1 MEKQPIISVLII
13 LIFGFSNPIM
23 AQLTSFKVGH
33 FKGFFSIEE
42 TSLIEATDLILT
54 LSNCGCYSME
64 VIGDKIILGTE
75 RYHDFFANQEQM
87 NKKYQKKVNA
97 YGCFDSSVSYE
108 IVGEHPEKV
117 LFYFYRTTISGP
129 IPTGNYALTDGI
141 YTLLIYNNEQFE
153 TSVII
158 AIKDNTITKI

>member
-1 MEKQPIISVLII
+1 MKKKTIISILII
-13 LIFGFSNPIM
+13 LVFGFSNSIM
-23 AQLTSFKVGH
+23 AQQSTYKIAH
-33 FKGFFSIEE
+33 FHGFFSIEE

-64 VIGDKIILGTE
+64 VYGDKVILGIE
-75 RYHDFFANQEQM
+75 KYQDLVANQEQM
-87 NKKYQKKVNA
+87 NKKYQKKVDS
-97 YGCFDSSVSYE
+97 YGYFDSTFSYE
-108 IVGEHPEKV
+108 IEGEHPEKV

-129 IPTGNYALTDGI
+129 IPTGNFALTDGI

-153 TSVII
+153 TSMTI

>member
-1 MEKQPIISVLII
+1 MKEKTIINVLII
-13 LIFGFSNPIM
+13 LVFGFSNSIM
-23 AQLTSFKVGH
+23 AQLTTFKVAH
-33 FKGFFSIEE
+33 FQGYFSIEE
-42 TSLIEATDLILT
+42 TSLIEATDLLLT

-64 VIGDKIILGTE
+64 VYGDKILLGTE
-75 RYHDFFANQEQM
+75 RYQDFFANQEQM
-87 NKKYQKKVNA
+87 NKKYQKKVNG
-97 YGCFDSSVSYE
+97 YGCYDSSVSYE

-129 IPTGNYALTDGI
+129 IPTGNFALTDGI

-153 TSVII
+153 TSMTI

>member
-1 MEKQPIISVLII
+1 MKKQPIISVLII

-64 VIGDKIILGTE
+64 VYGDKVILGSE
-75 RYHDFFANQEQM
+75 RYQDFFANQEQM
-87 NKKYQKKVNA
+87 NKKYQKKVNR
-97 YGCFDSSVSYE
+97 YGCYDSSVSYE

>member
-1 MEKQPIISVLII
+1 
-13 LIFGFSNPIM
+13 
-23 AQLTSFKVGH
+23 
-33 FKGFFSIEE
+33 
-42 TSLIEATDLILT
+42 
-54 LSNCGCYSME
+54 ME
-64 VIGDKIILGTE
+64 VYGDKVILGIE
-75 RYHDFFANQEQM
+75 KYQDFVANQEQM
-87 NKKYQKKVNA
+87 NKKYQKKVNR

-153 TSVII
+153 TAVTI

>member
-1 MEKQPIISVLII
+1 
-13 LIFGFSNPIM
+13 
-23 AQLTSFKVGH
+23 
-33 FKGFFSIEE
+33 
-42 TSLIEATDLILT
+42 
-54 LSNCGCYSME
+54 ME
-64 VIGDKIILGTE
+64 VYGDKIILGTE

-97 YGCFDSSVSYE
+97 YGCFDSSVSSE
-108 IVGEHPEKV
+108 IIGEHPEKV